1 MSTVN
6 KPLKYLFTAEYE
18 DGSAYAQPEDDISR
32 LHKGDKDFTPS
43 SFRDIDQEKLVR
55 FSLSD
60 GVDTYEVDLRSG
72 DFAVNG
78 KELSLHE
85 QGFDPFAH
93 KLRLIY
99 FREVRKEFNANMEE
113 VDVYVNKYVFGWQT
127 TDSTGKNHQLTV
139 GIK

>member
-6 KPLKYLFTAEYE
+6 KPLKYLFTAVYK
-18 DGSAYAQPEDDISR
+18 DGSTYVQPEDDVSR

-43 SFRDIDQEKLVR
+43 SFRDIDHDKLIH
-55 FSLSD
+55 FMLTD
-60 GVDTYEVDLRSG
+60 GTDLYGVDLRTG
-72 DFAVNG
+72 AFWVNG

-85 QGFDPFAH
+85 QNFDPYAH

-99 FREVRKEFNANMEE
+99 FREVRKEFDINMEE
-113 VDVYVNKYVFGWQT
+113 KDTYVNRYVFGWQC
-127 TDSTGKNHQLTV
+127 TDKDGNNHQLTV

>member
-18 DGSAYAQPEDDISR
+18 DGSSYTQPEDDVSR

-43 SFRDIDQEKLVR
+43 SFRDIDQDKLVR

-60 GVDTYEVDLRSG
+60 GTDTYGVDLRTG
-72 DFAVNG
+72 EFFVNG

-85 QGFDPFAH
+85 QGFDPYAH

-99 FREVRKEFNANMEE
+99 FREVRKEFDVNMVEK
-113 VDVYVNKYVFGWQT
+113 DTYVNRYIFGWQT
-127 TDSTGKNHQLTV
+127 TDKDGKNHQLTV
-139 GIK
+139 GVR

>member
-1 MSTVN
+1 MSTVPA
-6 KPLKYLFTAEYE
+6 PLKYLFTAEYE
-18 DGSAYAQPEDDISR
+18 DGSSYTQPEDDKSR

-43 SFRDIDQEKLVR
+43 SFRDIDQEKLVK

-60 GVDTYEVDLRSG
+60 GTDTYSVDLRTG

-85 QGFDPFAH
+85 QNFDPFGH

-99 FREVRKEFNANMEE
+99 FREVRKEFNINMEE
-113 VDVYVNKYVFGWQT
+113 TALYINKYIFGWQC
-127 TDSTGKNHQLTV
+127 TDKDGKNHQLTI